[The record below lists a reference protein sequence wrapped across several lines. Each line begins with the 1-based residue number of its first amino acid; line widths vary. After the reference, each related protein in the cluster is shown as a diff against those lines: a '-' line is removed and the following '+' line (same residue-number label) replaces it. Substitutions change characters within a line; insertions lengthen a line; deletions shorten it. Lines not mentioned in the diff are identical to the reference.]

1 MLKLDQA
8 DFTIGRAKFAD
19 NAPWAAEATAK
30 IYVKVTPEPA
40 TLDNVVFFALLDT
53 GAAWSMLDAEIAENL
68 NLLNRDGEPKTVKT
82 WHGDIRGRLERV
94 SLRLHA
100 DEGDSLDFEAT
111 FLISPD
117 WRFGTFL
124 GYGGLLQHIR
134 FAIDATHND
143 FYFGKE

>member
-8 DFTIGRAKFAD
+8 DFTAGRAKFED
-19 NAPWAAEATAK
+19 NAPWSAEPTPK
-30 IYVKVTPEPA
+30 IYVKITPEPQSLNA
-40 TLDNVVFFALLDT
+40 IFLAQLDT
-53 GAAWSMLDAEIAENL
+53 GAPWSLLDAEVADNL
-68 NLLNRDGEPKTVKT
+68 NLLNGEGEQRTVRT
-82 WHGDIRGRLERV
+82 WRGAVRGRLERI

-111 FLISPD
+111 FLVSAD
-117 WRFGTFL
+117 WHSGNFL

-134 FAIDATHND
+134 FAVDATHNF